1 MRSTRRLLVIV
12 ATLALLA
19 SACGPT
25 IQTGEDSRIGQKA
38 PEFTLPDFE
47 GRPVSLSHY
56 QGKVV
61 VIDFWASW
69 CAPCVAELPVFQ
81 DLHER
86 YREKGFEVLGVNL
99 SDENP
104 DVSGFL
110 KQKNIHYTNLVGNDK
125 IQELYGP
132 ISGFP
137 TTFIID
143 RGGTIREHFTG
154 GQPPSVIENAVRQ
167 LL

>member
-1 MRSTRRLLVIV
+1 MRSARRFLVLV
-12 ATLALLA
+12 ATLVLIA

-25 IQTGEDSRIGQKA
+25 IQTEEDSRIGQKA

-47 GRPVSLSHY
+47 GRPVSLAKY
-56 QGKVV
+56 QGKVIV
-61 VIDFWASW
+61 LDFWASW

-86 YREKGFEVLGVNL
+86 YNGKGFEVVGVNL
-99 SDENP
+99 SDQNP
-104 DVSGFL
+104 DIGAFL
-110 KQKNIHYTNLVGNDK
+110 KEKNIHYTNLLGNDSIEK
-125 IQELYGP
+125 LYGP
-132 ISGFP
+132 ITGYP

-143 RGGTIREHFTG
+143 RDGTIREHFVG
-154 GQPPSVIENAVRQ
+154 GQPASVIENAVKQ

>member
-1 MRSTRRLLVIV
+1 MKARRLLPAMVIG
-12 ATLALLA
+12 ALLLVLGG
-19 SACGPT
+19 CGT
-25 IQTGEDSRIGQKA
+25 VQFEDESRVGSKA
-38 PEFTLPDFE
+38 PEFTLPDLD
-47 GRPVSLSHY
+47 GRPVSLSKY

-61 VIDFWASW
+61 ILDFWASW

-81 DLHER
+81 DLQEK
-86 YREKGFEVLGVNL
+86 YGDKGFAMLGVNV

-104 DVSGFL
+104 DVASFL
-110 KQKNIHYTNLVGNDK
+110 RSKSIRYTNLVGDQR
-125 IQELYGP
+125 IQDLYGP

-143 RGGTIREHFTG
+143 RDGTIRQHFVG
-154 GQPPSVIENAVRQ
+154 GRPREVIEGAITS

>member
-1 MRSTRRLLVIV
+1 MKSVPRLLVTV
-12 ATLALLA
+12 ATLALIA

-25 IQTGEDSRIGQKA
+25 IRTEDDARIGQKA

-47 GRPVSLSHY
+47 GRPISLSHY
-56 QGKVV
+56 QGKVIV
-61 VIDFWASW
+61 LDFWASW
-69 CAPCVAELPVFQ
+69 CAPCVAELSVFQ

-86 YREKGFEVLGVNL
+86 YQGKGFEVVGVNL

-110 KQKNIHYTNLVGNDK
+110 KEKHIRYTNLVGNDK
-125 IQELYGP
+125 IEALYGP
-132 ISGFP
+132 ITGYP

-143 RGGTIREHFTG
+143 REGTIREHFTG
-154 GQPPSVIENAVRQ
+154 GQPASVIENAVRQ